1 MLTVKIAN
9 LATIEIWVTLMNFFI
24 NELSEKC
31 HKKMLCST
39 KPPMGPSKVLVGGP
53 RTAPFWTNTPLVPPW
68 AWKIIVLALGRRYL
82 PAGQNKSCQKGAKP
96 KPATGVARGDTQG
109 GVGTAGA
116 MG

>member
-1 MLTVKIAN
+1 
-9 LATIEIWVTLMNFFI
+9 
-24 NELSEKC
+24 
-31 HKKMLCST
+31 MLCST

-68 AWKIIVLALGRRYL
+68 AWKTIVLALGRRYP

-96 KPATGVARGDTQG
+96 KPATGMAQGDTQG